1 MPNESS
7 MLMKVYMSK
16 RIIYIVKSNLAY
28 YPPCMSQ
35 IRMIH
40 DLGADIEVWFGSSK
54 DSAKEILSQEGIP
67 YVELV
72 DPRGSASGML
82 DVLINWK
89 SFRDAVKKR
98 LKTIGSNDVLLW
110 FGTAETAMPMIG
122 ALGDFE
128 YVVSALELYDDIP
141 AKKRLLGKLCR
152 NARAVTACEIT
163 RAYIMRSWWGL
174 DKVPYVFP
182 NKPYGS
188 KLEKNLPLT
197 CDATKRIIDDLGG
210 REFVIYQ
217 GILQN
222 EEYVAEI
229 AKALADLD
237 GRYPLVLMGIDR
249 NGMAPRIK
257 QIFGDT
263 LYYESIPAP
272 RHLEVTS
279 RAHIGVVFYDGS
291 NLNKAFCA
299 PNKIYEYSSFGMPM
313 IANRIPGLLNTVG
326 AAGCAECVDLRADK
340 IADAIDAIDKDY
352 ERYSEAARS
361 FFERTNNI
369 SVMCEL
375 LKDVDAV

>member
-1 MPNESS
+1 MRNESPT
-7 MLMKVYMSK
+7 LMKIYMNK
-16 RIIYIVKSNLAY
+16 RIVYIVKSNLAY

-72 DPRGSASGML
+72 DPRGNASGVL

-89 SFRDAVKKR
+89 SFRDAVKRR
-98 LKTIGSNDVLLW
+98 LKTIDSKEVLLW
-110 FGTAETAMPMIG
+110 FGTAETAMPMTG

-128 YVVSALELYDDIP
+128 YVVSALELYDDLP
-141 AKKRLLGKLCR
+141 TKKRLLGELCR
-152 NARAVTACEIT
+152 KAKAVTACEIT

-197 CDATKRIIDDLGG
+197 CNETRKIVDDLDG

-217 GILQN
+217 GILQD
-222 EEYVAEI
+222 EECVAEI
-229 AKALADLD
+229 ARALADLG

-257 QIFGDT
+257 RIFSGT
-263 LYYESIPAP
+263 FYYESIPAP

-279 RAHIGVVFYDGS
+279 RAHIGVVFYDGA

-326 AAGCAECVDLRADK
+326 AAGCAECVDLTADK
-340 IADAIDAIDKDY
+340 IVHAIDAIDKDY
-352 ERYSEAARS
+352 ERYSDAARS
-361 FFERTNNI
+361 FFQKTDNLATMRI
-369 SVMCEL
+369 ML
-375 LKDVDAV
+375 HAIGAL

>member
-1 MPNESS
+1 MNR
-7 MLMKVYMSK
+7 
-16 RIIYIVKSNLAY
+16 RIVYIVKSDLAY

-40 DLGADIEVWFGSSK
+40 DLGVDIEVWFGSSK

-72 DPRGSASGML
+72 DRRGNASGML

-89 SFRDAVKKR
+89 SFRDAVKQR
-98 LKTIGSNDVLLW
+98 LKTIDPKDVLLW
-110 FGTAETAMPMIG
+110 FGTAETAMPMTG
-122 ALGDFE
+122 ALGNFE
-128 YVVSALELYDDIP
+128 YVVSALELYDDLPI
-141 AKKRLLGKLCR
+141 KKRLLGELCR
-152 NARAVTACEIT
+152 NAKAVTACEIT
-163 RAYIMRSWWGL
+163 RAYVMRSWWGL

-182 NKPYGS
+182 NKPYGL
-188 KLEKNLPLT
+188 KLEKNLSLT
-197 CDATKRIIDDLGG
+197 CDETRRIIDDLDG

-222 EEYVAEI
+222 EECVAEI

-257 QIFGDT
+257 RIFNGV

-272 RHLEVTS
+272 GHLEVTS
-279 RAHIGVVFYDGS
+279 RAHIGVVFYDGA

-340 IADAIDAIDKDY
+340 IANAINAIDSNY
-352 ERYSEAARS
+352 ERYSESARA
-361 FFERTNNI
+361 FFEKTDNV
-369 SVMCEL
+369 SVMRGL
-375 LKDVDAV
+375 LKDIGAV

>member
-1 MPNESS
+1 

-16 RIIYIVKSNLAY
+16 RTIYIVKSNLAY

-197 CDATKRIIDDLGG
+197 CDETRRIIDDLGG

-222 EEYVAEI
+222 EECVAEI

-361 FFERTNNI
+361 FFERTDNI